1 MEDSIKESIIK
12 IEIRA
17 NNQILIS
24 SSLDKR
30 KTIKAL
36 TVKKVMAWLIFLNFT
51 TLGIIK
57 KLFVDWKLEGFF
69 NIVRP

>member
-36 TVKKVMAWLIFLNFT
+36 TVKKVMA
-51 TLGIIK
+51 
-57 KLFVDWKLEGFF
+57 
-69 NIVRP
+69 